1 MLGDSGMNT
10 LYLISGLVMY
20 MVLLALITKVLK
32 QNSVTPELAHD
43 RRVADRR
50 QSTEPRR
57 KGQRSER
64 GESRRMGDRR
74 SMYAGA
80 PA

>member
-1 MLGDSGMNT
+1 MNT
-10 LYLISGLVMY
+10 LYLISGLLVY

-43 RRVADRR
+43 RRAGDRR
-50 QSTEPRR
+50 QNTESRR

-74 SMYAGA
+74 SMYAGM